1 MYVWGGMNDSPGL
14 SGLGVGDMS
23 TVGVAGCGRAGP
35 GSAVVQETNEKVAN
49 SSRYLEK
56 NPFPIS

>member
-1 MYVWGGMNDSPGL
+1 MNDSPGL
-14 SGLGVGDMS
+14 SGLGVGDVS

-35 GSAVVQETNEKVAN
+35 GSAGVQETNEKVAN
-49 SSRYLEK
+49 SSKYFEK